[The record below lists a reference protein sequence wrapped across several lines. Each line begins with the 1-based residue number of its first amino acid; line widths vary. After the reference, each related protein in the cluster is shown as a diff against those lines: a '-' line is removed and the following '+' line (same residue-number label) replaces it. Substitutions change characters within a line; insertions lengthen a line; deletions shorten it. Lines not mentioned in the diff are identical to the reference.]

1 MNLAV
6 LRRSR
11 SFFMGVRSLAHVAC
25 AAVLACVLTAS
36 AVDAEDDGFAP
47 PDTRPTKAEAK
58 PRESKVYS
66 FGRFETPL
74 REICREMELDG
85 RRTKLVQLSEV
96 ERKGNPDC
104 ASCRALWK
112 SIYWAC
118 RDSAI
123 LDTKDASK
131 GKKKKLEQSKER
143 PETDGA
149 AEQAPPEPTAT
160 PKPLQRYPTTAML
173 DLTSRLSVSLY
184 NQDPGTGGYYKA
196 LQSFADTLT
205 RHPSLTPGE
214 RDYYA
219 VFVSFLMASWVD
231 RENLTTHETGTE
243 KQDLSSMF
251 E

>member
-1 MNLAV
+1 MYLAV
-6 LRRSR
+6 LRR
-11 SFFMGVRSLAHVAC
+11 VRSLFMRVRSVTRFAT
-25 AAVLACVLTAS
+25 AAVLACVLTAP
-36 AVDAEDDGFAP
+36 VVEAEEDGL
-47 PDTRPTKAEAK
+47 TRPNTKPTVAEAK
-58 PRESKVYS
+58 PRESKVFS
-66 FGRFETPL
+66 FARYETAL

-104 ASCRALWK
+104 SSCRALWK

-118 RDSAI
+118 RDSAV
-123 LDTKDASK
+123 LDMKGSSK
-131 GKKKKLEQSKER
+131 EKKKKPEGPKEESEKDRAAGQPR
-143 PETDGA
+143 P
-149 AEQAPPEPTAT
+149 QPTAT
-160 PKPLQRYPTTAML
+160 PRPLQRYPTTAML

-184 NQDPGTGGYYKA
+184 SQDSGTGGYYKA
-196 LQSFADTLT
+196 LQSFVETLT
-205 RHPSLTPGE
+205 RHPSLTPAE

-231 RENLTTHETGTE
+231 RENLTIDETGTE